1 MASFYCHFTRILQ
14 GLAFF
19 LVKARAFVTKTSLE
33 LPNLNYYER
42 KKRNSGLRRKKK
54 LSSKRPISQGTIEN
68 NTYAKLNTILRQT
81 ILHYGKP
88 ESRKSGVYRFL

>member
-19 LVKARAFVTKTSLE
+19 LVKASAFVTKTSLE

-54 LSSKRPISQGTIEN
+54 LS
-68 NTYAKLNTILRQT
+68 
-81 ILHYGKP
+81 
-88 ESRKSGVYRFL
+88 